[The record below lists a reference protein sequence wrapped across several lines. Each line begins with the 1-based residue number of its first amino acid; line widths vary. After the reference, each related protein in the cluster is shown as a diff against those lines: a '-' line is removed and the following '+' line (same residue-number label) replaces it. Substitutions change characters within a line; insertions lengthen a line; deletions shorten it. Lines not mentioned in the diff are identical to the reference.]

1 MKIRRSQDSQ
11 QGVAL
16 LIVLFMVSFLFIFVT
31 ANANALAGVK
41 REIKLI
47 DQKQKARW
55 NEISTNHVPARPQ
68 ENSK

>member
-1 MKIRRSQDSQ
+1 MKFDRSRNGEE
-11 QGVAL
+11 GVAL

-41 REIKLI
+41 REIRLI

-55 NEISTNHVPARPQ
+55 NEISTNGVPARPQ